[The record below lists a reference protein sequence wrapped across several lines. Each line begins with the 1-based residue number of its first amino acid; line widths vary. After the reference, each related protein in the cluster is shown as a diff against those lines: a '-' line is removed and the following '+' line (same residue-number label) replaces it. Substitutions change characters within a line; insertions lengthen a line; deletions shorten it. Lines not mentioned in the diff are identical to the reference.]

1 MSTAKKHPAGEGGS
15 VLRTLRKSAAG
26 AWRFLTE
33 SGLSFFPLRQTLRGY
48 NRIRFRS
55 DVHSALNV
63 ALMGF
68 PQGMA
73 YALIAGLPV
82 EFGIFASA
90 ITCIVAPFFL
100 SCRFTIVGPT
110 NATAVM
116 VFGALSIMGE
126 SDNKYWM
133 AACLVFLVGI
143 FLILAAVCRVASL
156 TQYISASVVTGYVT
170 AAALL
175 IIANQIH
182 YAFGFELEN
191 TGVLWHVVYETFG
204 RLPQTHAPTLIL
216 SLATL
221 VIAVVC
227 ARYVKAIPNVAIN
240 LVAGALMAWAMGRY
254 WGWNVETLNAVHAS
268 SWKFSF
274 PDLTLIRFG
283 DLATT
288 ALAIVFLTI
297 LESTSVAK
305 SLAQRSG
312 ERVDANQE
320 LLGLGVANL
329 ACAFSSGMP
338 SSGSPVRSTLN
349 WASGGNTPV
358 ASILSGLLCVAGVF
372 VIGPFIAYVPKAC
385 LAVSVLVVG
394 WSLVNER
401 LIRIAVRSTSMDR
414 IAFFA
419 TLITAILFRL
429 DFAIYFGVATSI
441 ILFLRKASAPELVEY
456 SFNDEGHLYEIQDRA
471 TRENPA
477 ISIVHVE
484 GDLFFGAAEVF
495 REQIRAVCAD
505 ENLRIIILR
514 LKNARHLDGTCIMSL
529 EELIKFLRES
539 GRELIV
545 SGARREIY
553 RTFRDSGLLDVL
565 GKENFFMGST
575 ENPNVSTRNALLRAK
590 ELLHGRQAEI
600 KIFYDPSK
608 QAGKGQ
614 AEHSKA

>member
-15 VLRTLRKSAAG
+15 VLHAIRKSAAG

-55 DVHSALNV
+55 DAHAALNV

-90 ITCIVAPFFL
+90 VTCIVAPFFL

-182 YAFGFELEN
+182 YAFGFEVDN
-191 TGVLWHVVYETFG
+191 TGVLWHVIYETFM
-204 RLPQTHAPTLIL
+204 RLPQTHGPTLVL

-221 VIAVVC
+221 VIAGAS
-227 ARYVKAIPNVAIN
+227 ARYLKAVPNVAVN

-274 PDLTLIRFG
+274 PDPHPFRRLGHHGHGHRLPDHPRKHIGREIPGPAFRGTGRCQPGIARAGGRQPRLRLF
-283 DLATT
+283 
-288 ALAIVFLTI
+288 VRH
-297 LESTSVAK
+297 
-305 SLAQRSG
+305 AQ
-312 ERVDANQE
+312 
-320 LLGLGVANL
+320 
-329 ACAFSSGMP
+329 
-338 SSGSPVRSTLN
+338 
-349 WASGGNTPV
+349 
-358 ASILSGLLCVAGVF
+358 
-372 VIGPFIAYVPKAC
+372 
-385 LAVSVLVVG
+385 
-394 WSLVNER
+394 
-401 LIRIAVRSTSMDR
+401 
-414 IAFFA
+414 
-419 TLITAILFRL
+419 FRL
-429 DFAIYFGVATSI
+429 SRP
-441 ILFLRKASAPELVEY
+441 LHPEL
-456 SFNDEGHLYEIQDRA
+456 GKRRQHPGGQHPQR
-471 TRENPA
+471 PA
-477 ISIVHVE
+477 LRGRGFCH
-484 GDLFFGAAEVF
+484 
-495 REQIRAVCAD
+495 RAVHCPRSQG
-505 ENLRIIILR
+505 LPGGFGPGR
-514 LKNARHLDGTCIMSL
+514 GL
-529 EELIKFLRES
+529 EP
-539 GRELIV
+539 
-545 SGARREIY
+545 
-553 RTFRDSGLLDVL
+553 D
-565 GKENFFMGST
+565 
-575 ENPNVSTRNALLRAK
+575 
-590 ELLHGRQAEI
+590 Q
-600 KIFYDPSK
+600 
-608 QAGKGQ
+608 
-614 AEHSKA
+614 